1 MVYLEYNLNRMAQ
14 SHQDLINF
22 LQQNGFKAN
31 CTTCGDSFIL
41 KDAKLFS
48 VDNFNTDAKKLLNE
62 KKEELKDRKEII
74 SKKKSSTQKR
84 VETTTGSVNMGF
96 ILERLAPVLAQF
108 PFDKN
113 DCRSLFDP
121 IDYVIFE
128 GLQKTGKVQKIFFVD
143 IKSGKAKLKANQ
155 KAIKEIIEQ
164 KKVEFKNY

>member
-1 MVYLEYNLNRMAQ
+1 MAQ

-31 CTTCGDSFIL
+31 CPTCGEGITL
-41 KDAKLFS
+41 KDSSLFS
-48 VDNFNTDAKKLLNE
+48 VDNFNAQAKQLLNE
-62 KKEELKDRKEII
+62 KKEELKIQRDAI
-74 SKKKSSTQKR
+74 SKKKSSTQQR
-84 VETTTGSVNMGF
+84 VETTTHSVNMGF
-96 ILERLAPVLAQF
+96 ILERLAPVLEHF

-155 KAIKEIIEQ
+155 KVIKQMIEQ

>member
-1 MVYLEYNLNRMAQ
+1 MAQ

-31 CTTCGDSFIL
+31 CTKCGDSFML

-48 VDNFNTDAKKLLNE
+48 VDNFNAEAKKLLNE
-62 KKEELKDRKEII
+62 KKEELKDKKELI

-155 KAIKEIIEQ
+155 KAIKQIIEQ

>member
-1 MVYLEYNLNRMAQ
+1 MAQ

-31 CTTCGDSFIL
+31 CPTCGEGIQL
-41 KDAKLFS
+41 KDASLFS
-48 VDNFNTDAKKLLNE
+48 VDNFNAQAKKLLNE
-62 KKEELKDRKEII
+62 KKEELKIQREAI
-74 SKKKSSTQKR
+74 SKKKSSTQQR
-84 VETTTGSVNMGF
+84 VETTTNSVNMGF
-96 ILERLAPVLAQF
+96 ILERLAPVLEHF
-108 PFDKN
+108 PFNKN

-155 KAIKEIIEQ
+155 KAIKQMIEQ

>member
-1 MVYLEYNLNRMAQ
+1 MAQ

-31 CTTCGDSFIL
+31 CPTCGEGIQL
-41 KDAKLFS
+41 KDASLFS
-48 VDNFNTDAKKLLNE
+48 VDNFNAQAKQLLNE
-62 KKEELKDRKEII
+62 KKEELKIQREAI
-74 SKKKSSTQKR
+74 SKKKSSTQQR
-84 VETTTGSVNMGF
+84 VETTTNSVNMGF
-96 ILERLAPVLAQF
+96 ILERLAPVLEHF

-143 IKSGKAKLKANQ
+143 IKYQ
-155 KAIKEIIEQ
+155 K
-164 KKVEFKNY
+164 

>member
-1 MVYLEYNLNRMAQ
+1 MAQ

-31 CTTCGDSFIL
+31 CPTCGEGIKLRDSS
-41 KDAKLFS
+41 LFS
-48 VDNFNTDAKKLLNE
+48 LDNFNAQAKQLLNE
-62 KKEELKDRKEII
+62 KKEELKIQREEI
-74 SKKKSSTQKR
+74 SKKKGATQKR

-96 ILERLAPVLAQF
+96 ILERLAPVLEHF

-155 KAIKEIIEQ
+155 KAIKQMIEQ

>member
-1 MVYLEYNLNRMAQ
+1 MAQ

-31 CTTCGDSFIL
+31 CPSCGEGIKL
-41 KDAKLFS
+41 KDASLFS
-48 VDNFNTDAKKLLNE
+48 VDNFNAQAKQLLNE
-62 KKEELKDRKEII
+62 KKEELKIQREAI
-74 SKKKSSTQKR
+74 SKKKSSTQQR
-84 VETTTGSVNMGF
+84 VETTTNSVNMGF
-96 ILERLAPVLAQF
+96 ILERLAPVLEHF

-155 KAIKEIIEQ
+155 KAIKQMIEQ

>member
-1 MVYLEYNLNRMAQ
+1 MAQ

-31 CTTCGDSFIL
+31 CPTCGEGIKL
-41 KDAKLFS
+41 KDSSLFS
-48 VDNFNTDAKKLLNE
+48 LDNFNAQAKQLLNE
-62 KKEELKDRKEII
+62 KKEELKIQREEI
-74 SKKKSSTQKR
+74 SKKKVSTQKR

-96 ILERLAPVLAQF
+96 ILERLAPVLEHF

-155 KAIKEIIEQ
+155 KAIKQMIEQ

>member
-1 MVYLEYNLNRMAQ
+1 MAQ

-31 CTTCGDSFIL
+31 CPTCGEGIQL
-41 KDAKLFS
+41 KGASLFS
-48 VDNFNTDAKKLLNE
+48 VDNFNAQAKQLLNE
-62 KKEELKDRKEII
+62 KKEELKIQREAI
-74 SKKKSSTQKR
+74 SKKKSSTQQR
-84 VETTTGSVNMGF
+84 VETTTNSVNMGF
-96 ILERLAPVLAQF
+96 ILERLAPVLEHF

-155 KAIKEIIEQ
+155 KAIKQMIEQ

>member
-1 MVYLEYNLNRMAQ
+1 MAQ

-31 CTTCGDSFIL
+31 CPTCGEGIKL
-41 KDAKLFS
+41 KDSSLFS
-48 VDNFNTDAKKLLNE
+48 LDNFNAQAKRLLNE
-62 KKEELKDRKEII
+62 KKEELKIQREEI
-74 SKKKSSTQKR
+74 SKKKVSTQKR

-96 ILERLAPVLAQF
+96 ILERLAPVLEHF

-113 DCRSLFDP
+113 DCRSVFDP

-155 KAIKEIIEQ
+155 KAIKQMIEQ

>member
-1 MVYLEYNLNRMAQ
+1 MAQ

-31 CTTCGDSFIL
+31 CPTCGEGIQL
-41 KDAKLFS
+41 KDASLFS
-48 VDNFNTDAKKLLNE
+48 VDNFNAHAKQLLNE
-62 KKEELKDRKEII
+62 KKEELKIQREAII
-74 SKKKSSTQKR
+74 KKKSSTQQR
-84 VETTTGSVNMGF
+84 VETTTNSVNMGF
-96 ILERLAPVLAQF
+96 ILERLAPVLEHF

-155 KAIKEIIEQ
+155 KAIKQMIEQ

>member
-1 MVYLEYNLNRMAQ
+1 MAQ

-31 CTTCGDSFIL
+31 CPSCGESIKL
-41 KDAKLFS
+41 KDASLFS
-48 VDNFNTDAKKLLNE
+48 VDNFNAQAKQLLNE
-62 KKEELKDRKEII
+62 KKEELKIQREAI

-84 VETTTGSVNMGF
+84 VETTTNSVNMGF
-96 ILERLAPVLAQF
+96 ILERLAPVLEHF

-155 KAIKEIIEQ
+155 KAIKQMIEQ

>member
-1 MVYLEYNLNRMAQ
+1 MAQ

-31 CTTCGDSFIL
+31 CPTCGEGIKL
-41 KDAKLFS
+41 KDASLFS
-48 VDNFNTDAKKLLNE
+48 VDNFNTQAKQLLNE
-62 KKEELKDRKEII
+62 KKEELKIQRAAI
-74 SKKKSSTQKR
+74 SKKKSSTQQR
-84 VETTTGSVNMGF
+84 VETTTNSVNMGF
-96 ILERLAPVLAQF
+96 ILERLAPVLEHF

-143 IKSGKAKLKANQ
+143 IKSGKAKLKVNQ
-155 KAIKEIIEQ
+155 KAIKQMIEQ

>member
-1 MVYLEYNLNRMAQ
+1 MAQ

-22 LQQNGFKAN
+22 LQQNDFKAN
-31 CTTCGDSFIL
+31 CPTCGEGFKL
-41 KDAKLFS
+41 KEASLFS
-48 VDNFNTDAKKLLNE
+48 VDNFNTQAKKLLNE
-62 KKEELKDRKEII
+62 KKEELKERKELI
-74 SKKKSSTQKR
+74 SKKKATTQKR

-96 ILERLAPVLAQF
+96 ILERLAPVLQHF

-143 IKSGKAKLKANQ
+143 IKSGKAKLKSNQ
-155 KAIKEIIEQ
+155 KAIKQMIEL
-164 KKVEFKNY
+164 KKVEFKKY

>member
-1 MVYLEYNLNRMAQ
+1 MAQ

-31 CTTCGDSFIL
+31 CPTCGEGIKL
-41 KDAKLFS
+41 KDSSLFS
-48 VDNFNTDAKKLLNE
+48 VDNFNAQAKQLLNE
-62 KKEELKDRKEII
+62 KKEELKIQRAAIN
-74 SKKKSSTQKR
+74 KKKSSTQQR
-84 VETTTGSVNMGF
+84 VETTTNSVNMGF
-96 ILERLAPVLAQF
+96 ILERLAPVLEHF

-155 KAIKEIIEQ
+155 KAIKQMIEQ

>member
-1 MVYLEYNLNRMAQ
+1 MAQ

-31 CTTCGDSFIL
+31 CPTCGEGIKL
-41 KDAKLFS
+41 KDSSLFS
-48 VDNFNTDAKKLLNE
+48 VDNFNAKAKQLLNE
-62 KKEELKDRKEII
+62 KKEELKIQREAI
-74 SKKKSSTQKR
+74 SKKKSSTQQR
-84 VETTTGSVNMGF
+84 IETTTNSVNMGF
-96 ILERLAPVLAQF
+96 ILERLAPVLEQF

-155 KAIKEIIEQ
+155 KAIKQMIEQ

>member
-1 MVYLEYNLNRMAQ
+1 MAQ

-31 CTTCGDSFIL
+31 CPTCGEGIKL
-41 KDAKLFS
+41 KDSSLFS
-48 VDNFNTDAKKLLNE
+48 LDNFNVQAKKLLNE
-62 KKEELKDRKEII
+62 KKEELKIQREEI
-74 SKKKSSTQKR
+74 SKKKSATQKR

-96 ILERLAPVLAQF
+96 ILERLAPVLEHF

-155 KAIKEIIEQ
+155 KAIKQMIEQ

>member
-1 MVYLEYNLNRMAQ
+1 MAQ

-31 CTTCGDSFIL
+31 CPSCGEGIQL
-41 KDAKLFS
+41 KDASLFS
-48 VDNFNTDAKKLLNE
+48 VDNFNAQAKQLLNE
-62 KKEELKDRKEII
+62 KKEELKIQREAI
-74 SKKKSSTQKR
+74 SKKKSSTQQR
-84 VETTTGSVNMGF
+84 IETTTNSVNMGF
-96 ILERLAPVLAQF
+96 ILERLAPVLEHF

-155 KAIKEIIEQ
+155 KAIKQMIEQ

>member
-1 MVYLEYNLNRMAQ
+1 MAQ

-31 CTTCGDSFIL
+31 CPTCGEGIKL
-41 KDAKLFS
+41 KDASLFS
-48 VDNFNTDAKKLLNE
+48 IDNFNAQAKQLLNE
-62 KKEELKDRKEII
+62 KKEELKIQKEAIN
-74 SKKKSSTQKR
+74 KKKSSTQQR
-84 VETTTGSVNMGF
+84 IETTTNSVNMGF
-96 ILERLAPVLAQF
+96 ILERLAPVLEHF

-155 KAIKEIIEQ
+155 KAIKQMIEQ

>member
-1 MVYLEYNLNRMAQ
+1 MAQ

-31 CTTCGDSFIL
+31 CPTCGEGIKL
-41 KDAKLFS
+41 KDASLFS
-48 VDNFNTDAKKLLNE
+48 VDNFNAQAKQLLNE
-62 KKEELKDRKEII
+62 KKEELKIQREAI
-74 SKKKSSTQKR
+74 SKKKSSTQQR
-84 VETTTGSVNMGF
+84 VETTTNSVNMGF
-96 ILERLAPVLAQF
+96 ILERLAPVLEHF

-128 GLQKTGKVQKIFFVD
+128 GLQKTGKVHKIFFVD

-155 KAIKEIIEQ
+155 KAIKQMIEQ

>member
-1 MVYLEYNLNRMAQ
+1 MAQ

-31 CTTCGDSFIL
+31 CPTCGEGIKL
-41 KDAKLFS
+41 KDASLFS
-48 VDNFNTDAKKLLNE
+48 VDNFNAQAKQLLNE
-62 KKEELKDRKEII
+62 KKEELKIQREAI
-74 SKKKSSTQKR
+74 SKKKSSTQQR
-84 VETTTGSVNMGF
+84 IETTTNSVNMGF
-96 ILERLAPVLAQF
+96 ILERLAPVLEHF

-155 KAIKEIIEQ
+155 KAIKQMIEQ

>member
-1 MVYLEYNLNRMAQ
+1 MAQ

-31 CTTCGDSFIL
+31 CPTCGDGIKL
-41 KDAKLFS
+41 KDASLFS
-48 VDNFNTDAKKLLNE
+48 VDNFNAQAKQLLNE
-62 KKEELKDRKEII
+62 KKEELKIQREAI
-74 SKKKSSTQKR
+74 SKKKSSTQQR
-84 VETTTGSVNMGF
+84 IETTTNSVNMGF
-96 ILERLAPVLAQF
+96 ILERLAPVLEHF

-143 IKSGKAKLKANQ
+143 IKSGKAKLKSNQ
-155 KAIKEIIEQ
+155 KAIKQMIEQ

>member
-1 MVYLEYNLNRMAQ
+1 MAQ

-31 CTTCGDSFIL
+31 CPTCGEGIKL
-41 KDAKLFS
+41 KDSSLFS
-48 VDNFNTDAKKLLNE
+48 LDNFNVQAKKLLNE
-62 KKEELKDRKEII
+62 KKEELKIQREEI
-74 SKKKSSTQKR
+74 SKKKSATQKR

-96 ILERLAPVLAQF
+96 ILERLAPVLEHF

-113 DCRSLFDP
+113 DCRSLFDL

-143 IKSGKAKLKANQ
+143 IKSGKAKLKSNQ
-155 KAIKEIIEQ
+155 KAIKQMIEQ
-164 KKVEFKNY
+164 KKVEFKKY

>member
-1 MVYLEYNLNRMAQ
+1 MAQ

-31 CTTCGDSFIL
+31 CPTCGEGIKL
-41 KDAKLFS
+41 KDSSLFS
-48 VDNFNTDAKKLLNE
+48 VDNFNAQAKQLLNE
-62 KKEELKDRKEII
+62 KKEELKIQREAI
-74 SKKKSSTQKR
+74 SKKKSSTQQR
-84 VETTTGSVNMGF
+84 VETTTNSVNMGF
-96 ILERLAPVLAQF
+96 ILERLAPVLEHF

-155 KAIKEIIEQ
+155 KAIKLMIEQ
-164 KKVEFKNY
+164 KKVEFKKY

>member
-1 MVYLEYNLNRMAQ
+1 MAQ

-31 CTTCGDSFIL
+31 CPTCGEGIKL
-41 KDAKLFS
+41 KDSSLFS
-48 VDNFNTDAKKLLNE
+48 VDNFNAQAKQLLNE
-62 KKEELKDRKEII
+62 KKEELKIQREAI
-74 SKKKSSTQKR
+74 SKKKSSTQQR
-84 VETTTGSVNMGF
+84 IETTTNSVNMGF
-96 ILERLAPVLAQF
+96 ILERLAPVLEHF

-155 KAIKEIIEQ
+155 KAIKQMIEQ

>member
-1 MVYLEYNLNRMAQ
+1 MAQ

-31 CTTCGDSFIL
+31 CPTCGEGIKL
-41 KDAKLFS
+41 KDASLFS
-48 VDNFNTDAKKLLNE
+48 VDNFNAQAKQLLNE
-62 KKEELKDRKEII
+62 KKEELKIQREAI
-74 SKKKSSTQKR
+74 SKKKSSTQQR
-84 VETTTGSVNMGF
+84 VETTTNSVNMGF
-96 ILERLAPVLAQF
+96 ILERLAPVLEHF

-143 IKSGKAKLKANQ
+143 IKSGKAKLKTNQ
-155 KAIKEIIEQ
+155 KAIKQMIEQ

>member
-1 MVYLEYNLNRMAQ
+1 MAQ

-31 CTTCGDSFIL
+31 CPTCGEGIQL
-41 KDAKLFS
+41 KDASLFS
-48 VDNFNTDAKKLLNE
+48 VDNFNAQAKKLLNE
-62 KKEELKDRKEII
+62 KKEELKIQREAI
-74 SKKKSSTQKR
+74 SKKKSSTQQR
-84 VETTTGSVNMGF
+84 VETTTNSVNMGF
-96 ILERLAPVLAQF
+96 ILERLAPVLEHF

-155 KAIKEIIEQ
+155 KAIKQMIEQ

>member
-1 MVYLEYNLNRMAQ
+1 MAQ

-31 CTTCGDSFIL
+31 CPSCGEGIKL
-41 KDAKLFS
+41 KDASLFS
-48 VDNFNTDAKKLLNE
+48 VDNFNAQAKQLLNE
-62 KKEELKDRKEII
+62 KKEELKIQREAI
-74 SKKKSSTQKR
+74 SKKKSSTQQR
-84 VETTTGSVNMGF
+84 VETTTNSVNMGF
-96 ILERLAPVLAQF
+96 ILERLAPVLEHF

-128 GLQKTGKVQKIFFVD
+128 GLQNTGKVQKIFFVD

-155 KAIKEIIEQ
+155 KAIKQMIEQ

>member
-1 MVYLEYNLNRMAQ
+1 MAQ

-31 CTTCGDSFIL
+31 CPTCGEGIKL
-41 KDAKLFS
+41 KDASLFS
-48 VDNFNTDAKKLLNE
+48 VDNFNAQAKQLLNE
-62 KKEELKDRKEII
+62 KKEELKIQREAI
-74 SKKKSSTQKR
+74 SKKKSSTQQR
-84 VETTTGSVNMGF
+84 VETTTNSVNMGF
-96 ILERLAPVLAQF
+96 ILERLAPVLEHF
-108 PFDKN
+108 PFYKN

-155 KAIKEIIEQ
+155 KAIKQMIEQ

>member
-1 MVYLEYNLNRMAQ
+1 MAQ

-31 CTTCGDSFIL
+31 CPTCGEGIKL
-41 KDAKLFS
+41 KDSSLFS
-48 VDNFNTDAKKLLNE
+48 LDNFNAQAKQLLNE
-62 KKEELKDRKEII
+62 KKEELKIQREEIN
-74 SKKKSSTQKR
+74 KKKAATQKR

-96 ILERLAPVLAQF
+96 ILERLAPVLEHF

-143 IKSGKAKLKANQ
+143 IKSGKAKLKPNQ
-155 KAIKEIIEQ
+155 KAIKQMIEQ

>member
-1 MVYLEYNLNRMAQ
+1 M
-14 SHQDLINF
+14 
-22 LQQNGFKAN
+22 
-31 CTTCGDSFIL
+31 
-41 KDAKLFS
+41 
-48 VDNFNTDAKKLLNE
+48 NE
-62 KKEELKDRKEII
+62 KKEELKIQREAI
-74 SKKKSSTQKR
+74 SKKKSSTQQR
-84 VETTTGSVNMGF
+84 VETTTNSVNMGF
-96 ILERLAPVLAQF
+96 ILERLAPVLEHF

-155 KAIKEIIEQ
+155 KAIKQMIEQ

>member
-1 MVYLEYNLNRMAQ
+1 MAQ

-31 CTTCGDSFIL
+31 CPTCGEGIKL
-41 KDAKLFS
+41 KDSNLFS
-48 VDNFNTDAKKLLNE
+48 VDNFNAQAKQLLNE
-62 KKEELKDRKEII
+62 KKEELKIQRDAI
-74 SKKKSSTQKR
+74 SKKKSSTQQR
-84 VETTTGSVNMGF
+84 IETTTNSVNMGF
-96 ILERLAPVLAQF
+96 ILERLAPVLEHF

-143 IKSGKAKLKANQ
+143 IKSGKAKLKVNQ
-155 KAIKEIIEQ
+155 KAIKQMIEQ

>member
-1 MVYLEYNLNRMAQ
+1 MAQ

-31 CTTCGDSFIL
+31 CPTCGEGIKL
-41 KDAKLFS
+41 KDASLFS
-48 VDNFNTDAKKLLNE
+48 VDNFNAKAKQLLNE
-62 KKEELKDRKEII
+62 KKEELKIQREAI
-74 SKKKSSTQKR
+74 SKKKSSTQQR
-84 VETTTGSVNMGF
+84 VETTTNSVNMGF
-96 ILERLAPVLAQF
+96 ILERLAPVLEHF

-155 KAIKEIIEQ
+155 KAIKQMIEQ

>member
-1 MVYLEYNLNRMAQ
+1 MAQ

-31 CTTCGDSFIL
+31 CPTCGEGIKL
-41 KDAKLFS
+41 KDSSLFS
-48 VDNFNTDAKKLLNE
+48 LDNFNAQAKQLLNE
-62 KKEELKDRKEII
+62 KKEELKIQREEI
-74 SKKKSSTQKR
+74 SKKKAATQKR

-96 ILERLAPVLAQF
+96 ILERLAPVLEHF

-143 IKSGKAKLKANQ
+143 IKSGKAKLKPNQ
-155 KAIKEIIEQ
+155 KAIKQMIEQ
-164 KKVEFKNY
+164 KKIEFKNY

>member
-1 MVYLEYNLNRMAQ
+1 MAQ

-31 CTTCGDSFIL
+31 CTSCGDSFML

-48 VDNFNTDAKKLLNE
+48 LDNFNTDAKKLLNE
-62 KKEELKDRKEII
+62 KKEELKDRKELIG
-74 SKKKSSTQKR
+74 KKKSSTQKR

-155 KAIKEIIEQ
+155 KAIKQIIEQ

>member
-1 MVYLEYNLNRMAQ
+1 MAQ

-31 CTTCGDSFIL
+31 CPTCGEGIQL
-41 KDAKLFS
+41 KDARLFS
-48 VDNFNTDAKKLLNE
+48 VDNFNAQAKQLLNE
-62 KKEELKDRKEII
+62 KKEELKIQREAI
-74 SKKKSSTQKR
+74 SKKKSSTQQR
-84 VETTTGSVNMGF
+84 IETTTNSVNMGF
-96 ILERLAPVLAQF
+96 ILERLAPVLEHF

-155 KAIKEIIEQ
+155 KAIKQMIEQ

>member
-1 MVYLEYNLNRMAQ
+1 MAQ

-31 CTTCGDSFIL
+31 CPTCGEGIKL
-41 KDAKLFS
+41 KDASLFS
-48 VDNFNTDAKKLLNE
+48 VDNFNAQAKQLLNE
-62 KKEELKDRKEII
+62 KKEELKIQREAI
-74 SKKKSSTQKR
+74 SKKKTSTQQR
-84 VETTTGSVNMGF
+84 VETTTNSVNMGF
-96 ILERLAPVLAQF
+96 ILERLAPVLEHF

-155 KAIKEIIEQ
+155 KAIKQMIEQ

>member
-1 MVYLEYNLNRMAQ
+1 MAQ

-22 LQQNGFKAN
+22 LQQNGFNAN
-31 CTTCGDSFIL
+31 CPTCGEGIKL
-41 KDAKLFS
+41 KDASLFS
-48 VDNFNTDAKKLLNE
+48 VDNFNAQAKQLLNE
-62 KKEELKDRKEII
+62 KKEELKIQREAI
-74 SKKKSSTQKR
+74 SKKKSSTQQR
-84 VETTTGSVNMGF
+84 VETTTNSVNMGF
-96 ILERLAPVLAQF
+96 ILERLAPVLEHF

-155 KAIKEIIEQ
+155 KAIKQMIEQ